1 MVQFSLLTK
10 INLCNIL
17 IHSWARYNSLKAVIK
32 NKGLLYC
39 EKWNTISLLCF
50 VMMSH
55 TCSIS
60 VYKNSQNKVPYI
72 FLLHSW
78 IKYWLFSYETEVE
91 LLSWHI
97 ILWALCINMFLIR
110 TWLQLQ
116 FEASIHFTCDRA
128 TCIMVLI
135 LFQPVSS

>member
-39 EKWNTISLLCF
+39 VKWYTISLLCF

-55 TCSIS
+55 TCSIT
-60 VYKNSQNKVPYI
+60 VYKKSQNKCI
-72 FLLHSW
+72 FLLYSW

-91 LLSWHI
+91 PLSWHG
-97 ILWALCINMFLIR
+97 ILWALGINMFLIR

-128 TCIMVLI
+128 TSIMVLI
-135 LFQPVSS
+135 LFQPFSS